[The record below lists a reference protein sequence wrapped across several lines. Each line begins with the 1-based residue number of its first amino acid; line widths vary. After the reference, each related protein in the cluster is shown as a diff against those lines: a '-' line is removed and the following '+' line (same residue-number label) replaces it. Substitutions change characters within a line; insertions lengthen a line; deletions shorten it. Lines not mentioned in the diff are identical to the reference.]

1 MDHRLISF
9 DGTSGTGKSTICR
22 LTKDYL
28 VEKGY
33 DCQIIKFPS
42 GHLRDLI
49 QDERYS
55 ETRDPFLESYLFAA
69 SFRGLIVRNVIPV
82 KDQTIFLFDRSYITS
97 YVDSNYGSNN
107 IENIIEIN
115 KYNPKFDLSFIL
127 YNDAPTAMKR
137 IRKRAI
143 TEGKPIS
150 KRETLEYISD
160 AKDKYLSMENILDNL
175 ILIDA
180 EQSVKCVLSEII
192 NKLNKELLK

>member
-1 MDHRLISF
+1 
-9 DGTSGTGKSTICR
+9 
-22 LTKDYL
+22 
-28 VEKGY
+28 
-33 DCQIIKFPS
+33 
-42 GHLRDLI
+42 
-49 QDERYS
+49 
-55 ETRDPFLESYLFAA
+55 
-69 SFRGLIVRNVIPV
+69 
-82 KDQTIFLFDRSYITS
+82 
-97 YVDSNYGSNN
+97 
-107 IENIIEIN
+107 
-115 KYNPKFDLSFIL
+115 
-127 YNDAPTAMKR
+127 MKR

>member
-1 MDHRLISF
+1 MGKMDHRLISF

-127 YNDAPTAMKR
+127 GGLPLPKTGALA
-137 IRKRAI
+137 A
-143 TEGKPIS
+143 
-150 KRETLEYISD
+150 
-160 AKDKYLSMENILDNL
+160 L
-175 ILIDA
+175 I
-180 EQSVKCVLSEII
+180 
-192 NKLNKELLK
+192 KLNSFFNLLITVGDSMLPTE